1 VKLRI
6 VNEREKKW
14 KNNEIK
20 EKSWNGSM
28 TLERL
33 SILSRMRGCV
43 CVYKV

>member
-20 EKSWNGSM
+20 ERVGM
-28 TLERL
+28 
-33 SILSRMRGCV
+33 V
-43 CVYKV
+43 P